1 MIAAA
6 VLTKEEVVLEGCPKI
21 SDVED
26 MAEIVRSLGGT
37 VWWERNAL
45 HLNCEKIEKSRV
57 EGALSKRLRAS
68 LLFLGSLL
76 ARTGEAYLAGAG
88 GCRIGKRPTDL
99 HQRAME
105 LLGAEV
111 FEEDGTIRAK
121 ADHPKGAVLCFPK
134 KSVGATENAVLF
146 AVGAEGATRLE
157 HWPWERRLPARGRSR
172 LPFTEGRE
180 RDCCPAAGIVFRVT
194 GSRQGRIF

>member
-105 LLGAEV
+105 LLGA
-111 FEEDGTIRAK
+111 GS
-121 ADHPKGAVLCFPK
+121 G
-134 KSVGATENAVLF
+134 SS
-146 AVGAEGATRLE
+146 
-157 HWPWERRLPARGRSR
+157 LPVS
-172 LPFTEGRE
+172 
-180 RDCCPAAGIVFRVT
+180 
-194 GSRQGRIF
+194 

>member
-1 MIAAA
+1 MGVYQILGGRRLCGTVTVQGSKNAVLPMIAAA

-99 HQRAME
+99 HQRAMV

-157 HWPWERRLPARGRSR
+157 H
-172 LPFTEGRE
+172 
-180 RDCCPAAGIVFRVT
+180 
-194 GSRQGRIF
+194 